1 MEKSKISLAVGLM
14 AAATLPLCA
23 QRVETLPFGDFEH
36 WTVRHIKESAILG
49 GQTRTLYVLGP
60 DEVIEGN
67 RAYDYS
73 RTPWASSNAY
83 AKVSGIT
90 KTSVSVEPDDG
101 PDGRCARLSTVL
113 ASCKVAGLVEIQVL
127 ATGALYWGKMLEPI
141 TGVKDPYAKMDWG
154 IPFTKHPEALLLDY
168 KAALPGLGKL
178 LTGTTFRKKEIPGD
192 DPCQVTLLLQR
203 RWEDADG
210 GIHAER
216 VGTAFRI
223 NGQQVTRQVIPWDEF
238 LKTQPGVRIEQVEI
252 APSAPAESAAPET
265 AAAETAEPADDDS
278 DISDDFD
285 DLFDDNPKP
294 KKKKAP
300 ARAAAKKPAPQPS
313 APTVATKVVFDGT
326 FRPNT
331 KTKAMVDRL
340 NKIRTDMEVLLR
352 KGGTCFF
359 GPRYST
365 VTADRAPTDMF
376 LSAVPQAMRENS
388 DYEDFASAVRAKGIV
403 FLPESVLRDLF
414 RNRLDYV
421 KLQERAR
428 AVKEERA
435 WEKKLNNSIR

>member
-1 MEKSKISLAVGLM
+1 M
-14 AAATLPLCA
+14 AAFAAFAVVVSAAEAAEAKRSFGQVPKQALVALKAT
-23 QRVETLPFGDFEH
+23 VGKPF
-36 WTVRHIKESAILG
+36 
-49 GQTRTLYVLGP
+49 
-60 DEVIEGN
+60 
-67 RAYDYS
+67 
-73 RTPWASSNAY
+73 SS
-83 AKVSGIT
+83 
-90 KTSVSVEPDDG
+90 
-101 PDGRCARLSTVL
+101 
-113 ASCKVAGLVEIQVL
+113 GLVFID
-127 ATGALYWGKMLEPI
+127 GKFIPP
-141 TGVKDPYAKMDWG
+141 PYK
-154 IPFTKHPEALLLDY
+154 
-168 KAALPGLGKL
+168 
-178 LTGTTFRKKEIPGD
+178 
-192 DPCQVTLLLQR
+192 V
-203 RWEDADG
+203 
-210 GIHAER
+210 ER
-216 VGTAFRI
+216 FGTAFRI
-223 NGQQVTRQVIPWDEF
+223 NGNQVTRQVIPWDEF

-265 AAAETAEPADDDS
+265 AAAEAAEPADDDS

-294 KKKKAP
+294 KKKKKAP
-300 ARAAAKKPAPQPS
+300 ARAAKKPAPQPS

-331 KTKAMVDRL
+331 KTKSMVARL

-359 GPRYST
+359 GTRYST

-376 LSAVPQAMRENS
+376 LQAVPQAMRENS

-414 RNRLDYV
+414 RNRLDYI

>member
-1 MEKSKISLAVGLM
+1 M
-14 AAATLPLCA
+14 AAAAVVALAVSAAEAAEAKRSFGVVPKQAL
-23 QRVETLPFGDFEH
+23 VELKATVGKPF
-36 WTVRHIKESAILG
+36 
-49 GQTRTLYVLGP
+49 
-60 DEVIEGN
+60 
-67 RAYDYS
+67 
-73 RTPWASSNAY
+73 SS
-83 AKVSGIT
+83 
-90 KTSVSVEPDDG
+90 
-101 PDGRCARLSTVL
+101 
-113 ASCKVAGLVEIQVL
+113 GLVFID
-127 ATGALYWGKMLEPI
+127 GKFIPP
-141 TGVKDPYAKMDWG
+141 PYK
-154 IPFTKHPEALLLDY
+154 
-168 KAALPGLGKL
+168 
-178 LTGTTFRKKEIPGD
+178 
-192 DPCQVTLLLQR
+192 V
-203 RWEDADG
+203 
-210 GIHAER
+210 ER
-216 VGTAFRI
+216 FGTAFRI

-252 APSAPAESAAPET
+252 APSAPAESDAPEP
-265 AAAETAEPADDDS
+265 AAEETAEPAADDS

-331 KTKAMVDRL
+331 KTKSMVDRL
-340 NKIRTDMEVLLR
+340 NKIRTDMEVMLR

-359 GPRYST
+359 GTRYST

-388 DYEDFASAVRAKGIV
+388 SYEDFASAVRAKGIV

-435 WEKKLNNSIR
+435 WEKKLNNSVR

>member
-1 MEKSKISLAVGLM
+1 M
-14 AAATLPLCA
+14 AAFAAFAVVVSAAEAAEAKRSFEAVPKQALVELKAT
-23 QRVETLPFGDFEH
+23 VGKPF
-36 WTVRHIKESAILG
+36 
-49 GQTRTLYVLGP
+49 
-60 DEVIEGN
+60 
-67 RAYDYS
+67 
-73 RTPWASSNAY
+73 SS
-83 AKVSGIT
+83 
-90 KTSVSVEPDDG
+90 
-101 PDGRCARLSTVL
+101 
-113 ASCKVAGLVEIQVL
+113 GLVFID
-127 ATGALYWGKMLEPI
+127 GKFIPP
-141 TGVKDPYAKMDWG
+141 PYK
-154 IPFTKHPEALLLDY
+154 
-168 KAALPGLGKL
+168 
-178 LTGTTFRKKEIPGD
+178 
-192 DPCQVTLLLQR
+192 V
-203 RWEDADG
+203 
-210 GIHAER
+210 ER
-216 VGTAFRI
+216 FGTAFRI

-265 AAAETAEPADDDS
+265 AAAEAAEPADDDS

-326 FRPNT
+326 FRPNAR
-331 KTKAMVDRL
+331 TKAMVDRL
-340 NKIRTDMEVLLR
+340 NKIRTDMEVMLR

-359 GPRYST
+359 GTRYST
-365 VTADRAPTDMF
+365 VAADRAPTDMF

-435 WEKKLNNSIR
+435 WEKKLNSSVR

>member
-1 MEKSKISLAVGLM
+1 M
-14 AAATLPLCA
+14 AAFAAFAVVVSAAEAAEAKRSFGAVPKQALVELKAT
-23 QRVETLPFGDFEH
+23 VGKPF
-36 WTVRHIKESAILG
+36 
-49 GQTRTLYVLGP
+49 
-60 DEVIEGN
+60 
-67 RAYDYS
+67 
-73 RTPWASSNAY
+73 SS
-83 AKVSGIT
+83 
-90 KTSVSVEPDDG
+90 
-101 PDGRCARLSTVL
+101 
-113 ASCKVAGLVEIQVL
+113 GLVFID
-127 ATGALYWGKMLEPI
+127 GKFIPP
-141 TGVKDPYAKMDWG
+141 PYK
-154 IPFTKHPEALLLDY
+154 
-168 KAALPGLGKL
+168 
-178 LTGTTFRKKEIPGD
+178 
-192 DPCQVTLLLQR
+192 V
-203 RWEDADG
+203 
-210 GIHAER
+210 ER
-216 VGTAFRI
+216 FGTAFRI

-252 APSAPAESAAPET
+252 APSVPAESAAPET
-265 AAAETAEPADDDS
+265 AAAEAAEPADDDS

-294 KKKKAP
+294 KKRKAP
-300 ARAAAKKPAPQPS
+300 ARAAAKKKPAPQPS

-331 KTKAMVDRL
+331 RTKAMVDRL
-340 NKIRTDMEVLLR
+340 NKIRTDMEVMLR

-359 GPRYST
+359 GTRYST

-388 DYEDFASAVRAKGIV
+388 SYEDFASAVRAKGIV

-435 WEKKLNNSIR
+435 WEKKLNNSVR

>member
-1 MEKSKISLAVGLM
+1 M
-14 AAATLPLCA
+14 AAFAAFAVVVSAAEAAEAKRSFGTVPKQALVELKAT
-23 QRVETLPFGDFEH
+23 VGKPF
-36 WTVRHIKESAILG
+36 
-49 GQTRTLYVLGP
+49 
-60 DEVIEGN
+60 
-67 RAYDYS
+67 
-73 RTPWASSNAY
+73 SS
-83 AKVSGIT
+83 
-90 KTSVSVEPDDG
+90 
-101 PDGRCARLSTVL
+101 
-113 ASCKVAGLVEIQVL
+113 GLVFID
-127 ATGALYWGKMLEPI
+127 GKFIPP
-141 TGVKDPYAKMDWG
+141 PYK
-154 IPFTKHPEALLLDY
+154 
-168 KAALPGLGKL
+168 
-178 LTGTTFRKKEIPGD
+178 
-192 DPCQVTLLLQR
+192 V
-203 RWEDADG
+203 
-210 GIHAER
+210 ER
-216 VGTAFRI
+216 FGTAFRI
-223 NGQQVTRQVIPWDEF
+223 NGNQVTRQVIPWDEF

-252 APSAPAESAAPET
+252 APSAPAESEAPEP
-265 AAAETAEPADDDS
+265 AAEETAEPAADDS

-294 KKKKAP
+294 KKKKAS
-300 ARAAAKKPAPQPS
+300 ARAAKKPAPQPS

-331 KTKAMVDRL
+331 KTKAMVARL

-359 GPRYST
+359 GTRYST

-414 RNRLDYV
+414 RNRLDYI

>member
-1 MEKSKISLAVGLM
+1 M
-14 AAATLPLCA
+14 AAFAA
-23 QRVETLPFGDFEH
+23 VA
-36 WTVRHIKESAILG
+36 VVVSVAESAETKRSFGAVPKQALVELKATVG
-49 GQTRTLYVLGP
+49 KP
-60 DEVIEGN
+60 F
-67 RAYDYS
+67 
-73 RTPWASSNAY
+73 SS
-83 AKVSGIT
+83 
-90 KTSVSVEPDDG
+90 
-101 PDGRCARLSTVL
+101 
-113 ASCKVAGLVEIQVL
+113 GLVFID
-127 ATGALYWGKMLEPI
+127 GKFIPP
-141 TGVKDPYAKMDWG
+141 PYK
-154 IPFTKHPEALLLDY
+154 
-168 KAALPGLGKL
+168 
-178 LTGTTFRKKEIPGD
+178 
-192 DPCQVTLLLQR
+192 V
-203 RWEDADG
+203 
-210 GIHAER
+210 ER
-216 VGTAFRI
+216 FGTAFRI

-265 AAAETAEPADDDS
+265 AAAEAAEPADDDS

-340 NKIRTDMEVLLR
+340 NKIRTYMEVMQR
-352 KGGTCFF
+352 KGVTCFF
-359 GPRYST
+359 GTRYST
-365 VTADRAPTDMF
+365 VTAYRAPTDMF

-388 DYEDFASAVRAKGIV
+388 SYEDFASAVRAKGIV

-435 WEKKLNNSIR
+435 WEKKLNNSVR

>member
-1 MEKSKISLAVGLM
+1 MGMNSAVVRM
-14 AAATLPLCA
+14 AAFAAFAVVVSAAEAAEAKRSFGTVPKQALVELKAT
-23 QRVETLPFGDFEH
+23 VGKPF
-36 WTVRHIKESAILG
+36 
-49 GQTRTLYVLGP
+49 
-60 DEVIEGN
+60 
-67 RAYDYS
+67 
-73 RTPWASSNAY
+73 SS
-83 AKVSGIT
+83 
-90 KTSVSVEPDDG
+90 
-101 PDGRCARLSTVL
+101 
-113 ASCKVAGLVEIQVL
+113 GLVFID
-127 ATGALYWGKMLEPI
+127 GKFIPP
-141 TGVKDPYAKMDWG
+141 PYK
-154 IPFTKHPEALLLDY
+154 
-168 KAALPGLGKL
+168 
-178 LTGTTFRKKEIPGD
+178 
-192 DPCQVTLLLQR
+192 V
-203 RWEDADG
+203 
-210 GIHAER
+210 ER
-216 VGTAFRI
+216 FGTAFRI

-252 APSAPAESAAPET
+252 APSAPAESAAPEP
-265 AAAETAEPADDDS
+265 AAAEAAEPADDDS

-300 ARAAAKKPAPQPS
+300 ARAAAKKPAPRPS

-331 KTKAMVDRL
+331 KTKSMVERL
-340 NKIRTDMEVLLR
+340 NKIRTDMEVMLR

-359 GPRYST
+359 GTRYST

-388 DYEDFASAVRAKGIV
+388 SYEDFASAVRAKGIV

-435 WEKKLNNSIR
+435 WEKKLNNSVR

>member
-1 MEKSKISLAVGLM
+1 M
-14 AAATLPLCA
+14 AAFAAFAVVVSAAEAAEAKRSFGPVPKQALVALKAT
-23 QRVETLPFGDFEH
+23 VGKPF
-36 WTVRHIKESAILG
+36 
-49 GQTRTLYVLGP
+49 
-60 DEVIEGN
+60 
-67 RAYDYS
+67 
-73 RTPWASSNAY
+73 SS
-83 AKVSGIT
+83 
-90 KTSVSVEPDDG
+90 
-101 PDGRCARLSTVL
+101 
-113 ASCKVAGLVEIQVL
+113 GLVFID
-127 ATGALYWGKMLEPI
+127 GKFIPP
-141 TGVKDPYAKMDWG
+141 PYK
-154 IPFTKHPEALLLDY
+154 
-168 KAALPGLGKL
+168 
-178 LTGTTFRKKEIPGD
+178 
-192 DPCQVTLLLQR
+192 V
-203 RWEDADG
+203 
-210 GIHAER
+210 ER
-216 VGTAFRI
+216 FGTAFRI
-223 NGQQVTRQVIPWDEF
+223 NGNQVTRQVIPWDEF

-265 AAAETAEPADDDS
+265 AAAEAAEPADDDS

-300 ARAAAKKPAPQPS
+300 ARAAKKPAPQPS

-331 KTKAMVDRL
+331 KTKSMVARL

-359 GPRYST
+359 GTRYST

-376 LSAVPQAMRENS
+376 LLAVPQAMRENS

-414 RNRLDYV
+414 RNRLDYI

>member
-1 MEKSKISLAVGLM
+1 MAVF
-14 AAATLPLCA
+14 AAVVVVASAAGSAEPKRSFGTVPKQALVELKATIGK
-23 QRVETLPFGDFEH
+23 PF
-36 WTVRHIKESAILG
+36 
-49 GQTRTLYVLGP
+49 
-60 DEVIEGN
+60 
-67 RAYDYS
+67 
-73 RTPWASSNAY
+73 SS
-83 AKVSGIT
+83 
-90 KTSVSVEPDDG
+90 
-101 PDGRCARLSTVL
+101 
-113 ASCKVAGLVEIQVL
+113 GLVFID
-127 ATGALYWGKMLEPI
+127 GKFIPP
-141 TGVKDPYAKMDWG
+141 PYK
-154 IPFTKHPEALLLDY
+154 
-168 KAALPGLGKL
+168 
-178 LTGTTFRKKEIPGD
+178 
-192 DPCQVTLLLQR
+192 V
-203 RWEDADG
+203 
-210 GIHAER
+210 ER
-216 VGTAFRI
+216 FGTAFRI

-252 APSAPAESAAPET
+252 APSAPAESAAPEP
-265 AAAETAEPADDDS
+265 AAEETAEPADDDS

-300 ARAAAKKPAPQPS
+300 ARAAKKKPAPQPS

-331 KTKAMVDRL
+331 KTKSMVDRL

-359 GPRYST
+359 GTRYST

-414 RNRLDYV
+414 RNRLDYI

>member
-1 MEKSKISLAVGLM
+1 M
-14 AAATLPLCA
+14 AAFAAFAVVVSAAEAAEAKRSFGAVPKQALVELKAT
-23 QRVETLPFGDFEH
+23 VGKPF
-36 WTVRHIKESAILG
+36 
-49 GQTRTLYVLGP
+49 
-60 DEVIEGN
+60 
-67 RAYDYS
+67 
-73 RTPWASSNAY
+73 SS
-83 AKVSGIT
+83 
-90 KTSVSVEPDDG
+90 
-101 PDGRCARLSTVL
+101 
-113 ASCKVAGLVEIQVL
+113 GLVFID
-127 ATGALYWGKMLEPI
+127 GKFIPP
-141 TGVKDPYAKMDWG
+141 PYK
-154 IPFTKHPEALLLDY
+154 
-168 KAALPGLGKL
+168 
-178 LTGTTFRKKEIPGD
+178 
-192 DPCQVTLLLQR
+192 V
-203 RWEDADG
+203 
-210 GIHAER
+210 ER
-216 VGTAFRI
+216 FGTAFRI

-265 AAAETAEPADDDS
+265 AAEETAEPAADDS

-331 KTKAMVDRL
+331 KTKSMVERL
-340 NKIRTDMEVLLR
+340 NKIRTDMEVMLR

-359 GPRYST
+359 GTRYST

-388 DYEDFASAVRAKGIV
+388 SCEDFASAVRAKGIV

>member
-1 MEKSKISLAVGLM
+1 M
-14 AAATLPLCA
+14 AAFAAFAVVVSAAEAAEAKRSFGTVPKQALVELKAT
-23 QRVETLPFGDFEH
+23 VGKPF
-36 WTVRHIKESAILG
+36 
-49 GQTRTLYVLGP
+49 
-60 DEVIEGN
+60 
-67 RAYDYS
+67 
-73 RTPWASSNAY
+73 SS
-83 AKVSGIT
+83 
-90 KTSVSVEPDDG
+90 
-101 PDGRCARLSTVL
+101 
-113 ASCKVAGLVEIQVL
+113 GLVFID
-127 ATGALYWGKMLEPI
+127 GKFIPP
-141 TGVKDPYAKMDWG
+141 PYK
-154 IPFTKHPEALLLDY
+154 
-168 KAALPGLGKL
+168 
-178 LTGTTFRKKEIPGD
+178 
-192 DPCQVTLLLQR
+192 V
-203 RWEDADG
+203 
-210 GIHAER
+210 ER
-216 VGTAFRI
+216 FGTAFRI
-223 NGQQVTRQVIPWDEF
+223 NGNQVTRQVIPWDEF

-252 APSAPAESAAPET
+252 APSAPAESEAPEP
-265 AAAETAEPADDDS
+265 AAEETAEPAADDS

-294 KKKKAP
+294 KKKKAS
-300 ARAAAKKPAPQPS
+300 ARAAKKPAPQPS

-331 KTKAMVDRL
+331 KTKAMVARL

-359 GPRYST
+359 GTRYST

-376 LSAVPQAMRENS
+376 LQAVPQAMRENS

-414 RNRLDYV
+414 RNRLDYI

>member
-1 MEKSKISLAVGLM
+1 M
-14 AAATLPLCA
+14 AAAAVVALAVSAAEAAEAKRSFGAVPKQAL
-23 QRVETLPFGDFEH
+23 VELKATVGKPF
-36 WTVRHIKESAILG
+36 
-49 GQTRTLYVLGP
+49 
-60 DEVIEGN
+60 
-67 RAYDYS
+67 
-73 RTPWASSNAY
+73 SS
-83 AKVSGIT
+83 
-90 KTSVSVEPDDG
+90 
-101 PDGRCARLSTVL
+101 
-113 ASCKVAGLVEIQVL
+113 GLVFID
-127 ATGALYWGKMLEPI
+127 GKFIPP
-141 TGVKDPYAKMDWG
+141 PYK
-154 IPFTKHPEALLLDY
+154 
-168 KAALPGLGKL
+168 
-178 LTGTTFRKKEIPGD
+178 
-192 DPCQVTLLLQR
+192 V
-203 RWEDADG
+203 
-210 GIHAER
+210 ER
-216 VGTAFRI
+216 FGTAFRI

-265 AAAETAEPADDDS
+265 AAAEAAEPADDDS

-300 ARAAAKKPAPQPS
+300 ARAAAKKPAPRPS

-331 KTKAMVDRL
+331 KTKSMVDRL
-340 NKIRTDMEVLLR
+340 NKIRTDMEVMLR

-359 GPRYST
+359 GTRYST

-388 DYEDFASAVRAKGIV
+388 SYEDFASAVRAKGIV

-435 WEKKLNNSIR
+435 WEKKLNNSVR